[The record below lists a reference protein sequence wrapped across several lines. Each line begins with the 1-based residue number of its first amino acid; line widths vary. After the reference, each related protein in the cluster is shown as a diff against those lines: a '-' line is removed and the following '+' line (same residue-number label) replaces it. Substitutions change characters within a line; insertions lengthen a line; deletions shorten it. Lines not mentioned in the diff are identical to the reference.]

1 MANKDAAFGLRA
13 IGKVGQNKDNQGLS
27 EYGIAASTSSA
38 IYQNDPVKATALGKI
53 DVAGAGGALLGSLNG
68 VFYTDS
74 STSKPTW
81 ANHLEASNAATD
93 IVAFVADDPYERF
106 EIQVNSTLAVADVF
120 SNGDIVYAAGD
131 SANYISKVELD
142 AATVTTDSDVQL
154 KILGAT
160 RDDENNTLL
169 NATTYNANVN
179 VVCSINEH
187 FLAKGT
193 AGI

>member
-160 RDDENNTLL
+160 KDDENNTLL